1 MPWCYSLTFDP
12 QGDFLHICSVS
23 LVPKGAGG
31 RQWRSLNPLLTQR
44 SAPLCPPLTIT
55 LTTAVTIT
63 LRCLWSMLSHF
74 SHVQL
79 SVTPLTAAHQAP
91 QSMGFSRQEYWSV
104 LPHHSDPG
112 IEPASPALQ
121 VDSLP
126 TKLPGTRDT
135 AWLLTLF
142 LLFPFQRENRRLSV
156 NALTEAHLPHV
167 SRNTNRRLVLNIQP
181 EAHFF
186 LPHEMQTRGQL

>member
-1 MPWCYSLTFDP
+1 MGCAL
-12 QGDFLHICSVS
+12 FLFH
-23 LVPKGAGG
+23 KQ
-31 RQWRSLNPLLTQR
+31 RQWFPVPWSQALTYFKNV
-44 SAPLCPPLTIT
+44 SCYH
-55 LTTAVTIT
+55 VGS
-63 LRCLWSMLSHF
+63 LWSMLSHF

-79 SVTPLTAAHQAP
+79 SVTPWTAAHQAP
-91 QSMGFSRQEYWSV
+91 LSMGFSRQEYWSV

>member
-1 MPWCYSLTFDP
+1 
-12 QGDFLHICSVS
+12 
-23 LVPKGAGG
+23 
-31 RQWRSLNPLLTQR
+31 
-44 SAPLCPPLTIT
+44 
-55 LTTAVTIT
+55 
-63 LRCLWSMLSHF
+63 
-74 SHVQL
+74 
-79 SVTPLTAAHQAP
+79 
-91 QSMGFSRQEYWSV
+91 MGFSRQEYWSV

-167 SRNTNRRLVLNIQP
+167 SRNTNRRLVLSAQQP
-181 EAHFF
+181 KAHLF
-186 LPHEMQTRGQL
+186 LASCKWLAWHPSVSRLTYLNVQQCFSEIALVPSVNYKSALAKITARA